1 MLTSCVTGSNLAQI
15 KQQVKRHNYYW
26 YKSCWAAARRGILTS
41 ASINTGKPVREDYYG
56 LEEEQESKSTIEKIS
71 FLPTSSDKQP
81 TEFDRVIKVIESSPS
96 IDVDQNIDQN
106 PQNEFQ
112 TPCIALMFFPFL
124 FPDCARDAT
133 NNSTVSSIN

>member
-15 KQQVKRHNYYW
+15 KQQVKRHHYYW
-26 YKSCWAAARRGILTS
+26 YKSCWAAARRGLLTS
-41 ASINTGKPVREDYYG
+41 ASINTGKPVREDDYG

-96 IDVDQNIDQN
+96 IDVDQNP
-106 PQNEFQ
+106 PQRI
-112 TPCIALMFFPFL
+112 P
-124 FPDCARDAT
+124 
-133 NNSTVSSIN
+133 